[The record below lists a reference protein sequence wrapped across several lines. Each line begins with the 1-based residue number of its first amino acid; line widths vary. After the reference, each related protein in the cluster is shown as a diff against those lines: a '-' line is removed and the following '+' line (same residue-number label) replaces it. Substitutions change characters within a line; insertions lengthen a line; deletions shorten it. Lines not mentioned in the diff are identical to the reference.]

1 MPNAV
6 HHSVFNIEENVA
18 LGEFLVDAAF
28 SDLMFLF
35 CFVFTGD
42 NYIYLTCLEEI
53 PILMAENRLN
63 KVLKRLD
70 KKSYR
75 RLKAVIDQ
83 MKTASLKKAAK
94 KKNKKHYSH
103 TKE

>member
-18 LGEFLVDAAF
+18 LGEFLVRDAAF
-28 SDLMFLF
+28 SDMMFLF

-70 KKSYR
+70 KKSYQ

-94 KKNKKHYSH
+94 KKKHHSH